1 MGNLAITQQHAMFRL
16 LIALALF
23 ASAFTPTGVARLQ
36 TVKATSEVQMNWR
49 KALAPA
55 AALVVAGS
63 AGAAFAGD
71 AENGEG
77 VFAGNCAACHAG
89 GQNAV
94 QPEKTL
100 ELSSLKS
107 YLAGFDGTEKAIVYQ
122 VTNGKNAMP
131 AFGGRLDDEEIEDVA
146 SYVLSQAN
154 GGW

>member
-1 MGNLAITQQHAMFRL
+1 MGNLAITHTIAMFRL

-23 ASAFTPTGVARLQ
+23 ASASAFTPTGVARLQ

-55 AALVVAGS
+55 AAALVVADS

-100 ELSSLKS
+100 ELSSLKQ
-107 YLAGFDGTEKAIVYQ
+107 YLSGFDGSEKAIVYQ
-122 VTNGKNAMP
+122 VTNGY
-131 AFGGRLDDEEIEDVA
+131 DDAQSVRIGMRFLRV
-146 SYVLSQAN
+146 SMYVVYP
-154 GGW
+154 

>member
-1 MGNLAITQQHAMFRL
+1 MGNLAITHTIAMFRL

-36 TVKATSEVQMNWR
+36 TVRATSEVQMKWR
-49 KALAPA
+49 KALAPAA

-94 QPEKTL
+94 
-100 ELSSLKS
+100 
-107 YLAGFDGTEKAIVYQ
+107 
-122 VTNGKNAMP
+122 P

-154 GGW
+154 AGW

>member
-1 MGNLAITQQHAMFRL
+1 MGTIAMFRL

-23 ASAFTPTGVARLQ
+23 ASASAFTPTGVARLQ
-36 TVKATSEVQMNWR
+36 TVKATSEVRMNWR
-49 KALAPA
+49 KALAPAA

-71 AENGEG
+71 AEHGEG

-94 QPEKTL
+94 QPEKT
-100 ELSSLKS
+100 
-107 YLAGFDGTEKAIVYQ
+107 IVYQ

-146 SYVLSQAN
+146 SY
-154 GGW
+154 

>member
-1 MGNLAITQQHAMFRL
+1 MGHTIAMFRL

-23 ASAFTPTGVARLQ
+23 ASASAFTPTGVARLQ

-55 AALVVAGS
+55 AAALVVAGS
-63 AGAAFAGD
+63 AGA
-71 AENGEG
+71 

-100 ELSSLKS
+100 ELSSLKQ
-107 YLAGFDGTEKAIVYQ
+107 YLSGFDGSEKAIVYQ

-146 SYVLSQAN
+146 SYVLGQAN
-154 GGW
+154 AGW

>member
-1 MGNLAITQQHAMFRL
+1 MGNLAITHTIAMFRL

-49 KALAPA
+49 KALAPAA

-100 ELSSLKS
+100 ELSSLKT
-107 YLAGFDGTEKAIVYQ
+107 YLPGLMAQ
-122 VTNGKNAMP
+122 
-131 AFGGRLDDEEIEDVA
+131 RRQ
-146 SYVLSQAN
+146 LSTR
-154 GGW
+154 